1 MKLKLVMKDRE
12 YRDALARAI
21 GRQKSNLYVII
32 EDNFNPEEDS
42 LIVTDVGQGKLRE
55 GMVYLGREDDRR
67 IEGSGPYTLFKYES
81 VEALIRD
88 LSLCCYLWCGNGEIP
103 DSTGYLIT
111 TGTMNRP
118 DLCEELAES
127 LAAELAKRIDG
138 RVLLIP
144 LTYFYIGSRFQ
155 ETEESVI
162 RKLLYYI
169 QMERKIP
176 LEPFFR
182 REEGNVYRLRMTEG
196 MNELLRMPE
205 NERVGFIRQL
215 GRYFP
220 VVICNLG
227 DCYSEGN
234 IQLMQNADRCI
245 YMVPEEM
252 KAYFPKTADF
262 VPEGELAELS
272 SLSNRIVEELC

>member
-32 EDNFNPEEDS
+32 EDNFNPEEDT

-67 IEGSGPYTLFKYES
+67 IEGIGPYTLFKYES
-81 VEALIRD
+81 VDELIRD
-88 LSLCCYLWCGNGEIP
+88 LSLCCYLWCGKGEIP
-103 DSTGYLIT
+103 QSAGYLIT

-118 DLCEELAES
+118 DVCEQLAES

-144 LTYFYIGSRFQ
+144 LTYFYIGSGFR
-155 ETEESVI
+155 EKEESVI

-182 REEGNVYRLRMTEG
+182 REEGNVYRLRMPEG
-196 MNELLRMPE
+196 MNELLRIPE
-205 NERVGFIRQL
+205 EERVGFIRQL

-245 YMVPEEM
+245 YMIPEEM

-262 VPEGELAELS
+262 VPEGELMELS
-272 SLSNRIVEELC
+272 SLSNRIAEELC